1 MVNEKNNELI
11 KPFLTSDLS
20 QNDTNTQTK
29 MNLPNTN

>member
-1 MVNEKNNELI
+1 MKKNNELI
-11 KPFLTSDLS
+11 KLFLTSDLS